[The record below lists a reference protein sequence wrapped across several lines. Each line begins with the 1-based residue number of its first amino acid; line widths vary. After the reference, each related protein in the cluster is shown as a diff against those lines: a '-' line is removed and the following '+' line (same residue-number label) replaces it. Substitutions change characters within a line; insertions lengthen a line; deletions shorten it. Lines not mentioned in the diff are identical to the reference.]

1 MPYALS
7 VMGGDCIGLGIESL
21 GNSEECK
28 KAAASLGK
36 RFEEIENNF
45 AWQKNCYFFAR
56 DDEVYWNNHH
66 TGAKNSLGQ
75 EICKENGKCFVR

>member
-1 MPYALS
+1 
-7 VMGGDCIGLGIESL
+7 MGGDCIGLGIESL

-45 AWQKNCYFFAR
+45 AWQKNCYFFAVGG
-56 DDEVYWNNHH
+56 D
-66 TGAKNSLGQ
+66 TM
-75 EICKENGKCFVR
+75 KCGGVLINKVVQYQI